1 VEDLAES
8 MSLRHRLAEVGS
20 RRDRRM
26 VDRGMVRRIER
37 RGLRLELGSRLEGS
51 QREDSQKEGSLKE
64 GSLKEG
70 SLKEGSLKE
79 GSHLEHRMVL
89 EGHLDRCHAVLVGLA
104 GQERLLL
111 VELLL
116 VLQDRLGH
124 LVGWMAVLLLLE
136 DAEILLL
143 EQVAHIGQVQVVRI
157 VLEVAVRI
165 VLEEVVRT
173 LQGLVLLEPRVQT
186 VRTELASELEL
197 QRQAEG

>member
-1 VEDLAES
+1 
-8 MSLRHRLAEVGS
+8 MSLRRQLAEVGS
-20 RRDRRM
+20 RQDRRM

-37 RGLRLELGSRLEGS
+37 RGLRLELGSRLKGS
-51 QREDSQKEGSLKE
+51 QREDSLR
-64 GSLKEG
+64 
-70 SLKEGSLKE
+70 E
-79 GSHLEHRMVL
+79 GSHLEHHMVL

-116 VLQDRLGH
+116 ELQDRLGH

-143 EQVAHIGQVQVVRI
+143 EQVAHIVLEVVVRI
-157 VLEVAVRI
+157 VLEVAVHIVLEVVVRI

-173 LQGLVLLEPRVQT
+173 LQGLVLLGPRVQA
-186 VRTELASELEL
+186 VRTERTTELEL